1 MPQANNEIWCQRW
14 QALHSTI
21 QHHLRRLENEPN
33 QIDRQETVQS
43 LLTTLRYFGKSQVGF
58 FVRGFSPNANIG
70 LEPSPDYPPEYALRV
85 TVDQIA
91 YDLDVLQRA
100 QQQRTKGSSSREMRE
115 TLALADVLA
124 YRALEPAIRHGL
136 IDNTTVVTYFQKL
149 VNVRIIPYAPVAL
162 IGLPLSAM
170 TVTRDLLAIPHEV
183 GHYIFRYGRVQHGAH
198 KGSRFAQALAHE
210 LAAMPQA
217 IPQWTLNWLEEIF
230 ADVYGALVAGPIMA
244 IGFEDLITDDPF
256 AEFTHDDGEHPIAAL
271 RLPIYHRVLHNLGNY
286 TAELNALQGRW
297 QAIVEQR
304 RALVSFVPAGGTE
317 QISLKDAQL
326 VIEQIVDL
334 IMAGELGQMPAEREQ
349 WSPALRDRKQV
360 EDLVT
365 GFAQTVQ
372 QQRTQ
377 DAQVPDVQLLK
388 RDNGEDWIRLLPLK
402 NQSGIAPVERKAGT
416 TGLPFDTIKEKKN
429 GTNLSP
435 DEWMELLDS
444 SGWAVEGPGG
454 NAHRKK

>member
-1 MPQANNEIWCQRW
+1 MPQANYEIWCQRW

-58 FVRGFSPNANIG
+58 FVRGFSPGASPR

-115 TLALADVLA
+115 TLALADTLA
-124 YRALEPAIRHGL
+124 YAALEPAIRQGL
-136 IDNTTVVTYFQKL
+136 IDHTTVVTYFQKL

-170 TVTRDLLAIPHEV
+170 TVTHDLLAIPHEV

-198 KGSRFAQALAHE
+198 KGSRFETALASE
-210 LAAMPQA
+210 LKTMAQP
-217 IPQWTLNWLEEIF
+217 IPQWALNWLEEIF

-244 IGFEDLITDDPF
+244 LGFEDLITDDPF
-256 AEFTHDDGEHPIAAL
+256 AEFVHDDGEHPIAAL

-286 TAELNALQGRW
+286 TAELKALQGRW
-297 QAIVEQR
+297 QAIVAQR
-304 RALVSFVPAGGTE
+304 GAPVSFVPAGSTE

-326 VIEQIVDL
+326 VMEQIVDL
-334 IMAGELGQMPAEREQ
+334 IMAGDLGQTPTDREQ
-349 WSPALRDRKQV
+349 WSPALSERKQV

-372 QQRTQ
+372 QQRTL
-377 DAQVPDVQLLK
+377 DAQVPDVQLFK
-388 RDNGEDWIRLLPLK
+388 RDNGEDWIRLLPRK
-402 NQSGIAPVERKAGT
+402 NQSGLAPVERKAGT
-416 TGLPFDTIKEKKN
+416 TGLTLDAIKEAKN
-429 GTNLSP
+429 GDILSLAQ
-435 DEWMELLDS
+435 WLELLDG
-444 SGWAVEGPGG
+444 SGWAVEGPGN
-454 NAHRKK
+454 NAH